1 MANFCS
7 ACGTALERRHLFG
20 KVRLACP
27 ACGQVYFDD
36 PKVAVG
42 VVASRDGQILLT
54 RRNHE
59 PKMGCWSFPSG
70 FVDAFEDVVEGAA
83 REAWEETGIR
93 ITVGRLLGVYQEP
106 GSRVIY
112 LAYAAEAGPGAP
124 VVGDE
129 CMDVRFFP
137 TDALPELAF
146 HHDAAILAAWR
157 ETTPPPAPPPPPSA
171 AGEGS
176 DRA

>member
-1 MANFCS
+1 MPNFGG
-7 ACGTALERRHLFG
+7 ACGARRAQRTAFGHLRP
-20 KVRLACP
+20 VCP
-27 ACGQVYFDD
+27 ACGRVHFED

-42 VVASRDGQILLT
+42 VVAARDGQILLT

-70 FVDAFEDVVEGAA
+70 FVDAYEDVVEAAA
-83 REAWEETGIR
+83 RETWEETGIR
-93 ITVGRLLGVYQEP
+93 AQVCDLLGVYQEP

-112 LAYAAEAGPGAP
+112 LAYAAEAGPGEP

-137 TDALPELAF
+137 ADALPPLAF
-146 HHDAAILAAWR
+146 HHDAAILETWR
-157 ETTPPPAPPPPPSA
+157 RLRDRGPAPIPQPPPPML
-171 AGEGS
+171 GEG
-176 DRA
+176 A